1 VKEIE
6 AHDKGSRTL
15 YKAGCRCRLCID
27 SQTEY
32 GRQWRSRQSHPQSNQ
47 KDAWSERAVKV
58 LELRSL
64 GMSYKDIGEQL
75 GITPVNARSIVCRYK
90 GTIVYHDGDPIPDV
104 MMTSEQA
111 YDLISGQVGSGAR
124 FFKDMENKGSFIGSD
139 DVDGLSGVVV
149 AVDDDVAVVKRT
161 PQQIHDDA
169 IRAANPNQQRPRPLD
184 VMVPVDEDVT
194 MTGPGGA
201 LSFS

>member
-1 VKEIE
+1 
-6 AHDKGSRTL
+6 
-15 YKAGCRCRLCID
+15 
-27 SQTEY
+27 
-32 GRQWRSRQSHPQSNQ
+32 
-47 KDAWSERAVKV
+47 
-58 LELRSL
+58 
-64 GMSYKDIGEQL
+64 MSYKDIGEQL

-90 GTIVYHDGDPIPDV
+90 GTIAYHDGDPIPDV